1 VTDLCACSAGTLA
14 RLIRDGEV
22 SAAEVTRAHLER
34 IERVN
39 PGVNAVVTL
48 VAEQAV
54 AAAGAADRRR
64 ASGAALPPLHGVPIL
79 HKDTHVTAGIRTTL
93 GSPILADNVPDV
105 DELIIARLRAAGTI
119 ALGKTNVPEFA
130 AGSHTFNP
138 LFGLTRNPY
147 DPTRSA
153 GGSSGGAAVALA
165 TGMCPIADGSDFG
178 GSLRNPAA
186 FCNVLGLRPT
196 IGRVP
201 THPDPLPWHNLS
213 VGGPMA
219 RTVDD
224 LALMLSVIAGLDPR
238 VPLSLDEPGGSFAA
252 VPELD
257 PRALRIA
264 IAADFGSAL
273 PVDPEIV
280 AAVEAAGTVF
290 AGLGAAVEPA
300 LPDLRGAEKAFLI
313 RRAWLFAANLGPVVD
328 VHGDRVKATVRWN
341 VEQGRALSTADLA
354 RAESL
359 LASLYER
366 TAAFFGRYDALLVPT
381 TQVLP
386 FDAELEYPTR
396 IGDRELGSYLE
407 WMRSCCDITATG
419 APALSVPAGFS
430 ERGLPIGL
438 QIVGPHRGEAA
449 LLGVAKLFESATGH
463 AARRPP
469 RPV

>member
-1 VTDLCACSAGTLA
+1 MTDLCACSAGTLA
-14 RLIRDGEV
+14 RLIRDGEI

-34 IERVN
+34 IEQVN

-79 HKDTHVTAGIRTTL
+79 HKDTHATAGIRTTL

-224 LALMLSVIAGLDPR
+224 LALMLSVIAGPDPR
-238 VPLSLDEPGGSFAA
+238 VPLSLDEPGGRS
-252 VPELD
+252 PPCPSSIRGRCGSRS
-257 PRALRIA
+257 PRT
-264 IAADFGSAL
+264 S
-273 PVDPEIV
+273 
-280 AAVEAAGTVF
+280 
-290 AGLGAAVEPA
+290 
-300 LPDLRGAEKAFLI
+300 
-313 RRAWLFAANLGPVVD
+313 
-328 VHGDRVKATVRWN
+328 
-341 VEQGRALSTADLA
+341 
-354 RAESL
+354 
-359 LASLYER
+359 
-366 TAAFFGRYDALLVPT
+366 
-381 TQVLP
+381 
-386 FDAELEYPTR
+386 
-396 IGDRELGSYLE
+396 
-407 WMRSCCDITATG
+407 
-419 APALSVPAGFS
+419 
-430 ERGLPIGL
+430 
-438 QIVGPHRGEAA
+438 
-449 LLGVAKLFESATGH
+449 
-463 AARRPP
+463 AARCRSTRRSSPRSRRPAPCSPGSGP
-469 RPV
+469 RSSRRCRICGEPRRRS